1 MQGVFAIFTSGAI
14 AVMFYVL
21 GVYWFRLQQVCH
33 LRTMLNELHE
43 QAKFFSN
50 RWPILSDNAA
60 DYILSLG
67 STGSQELNDI
77 RHILTAV
84 THLINET
91 ECLLLSG
98 DDVSLATAQSL
109 LEYRYD
115 SIIWSFRKDD
125 KATFPDAQWERRC
138 ETLFQS
144 VGRRL
149 VAAAISAND
158 IHVPKMH
165 KALIYAFGTQQHK
178 DRSSYGATAI
188 AKGIGSFHF
197 NDIKAK
203 VVTLMWV
210 RRVRS
215 VIDNGVGLI
224 YTEVL

>member
-158 IHVPKMH
+158 IHVPKMRTKH
-165 KALIYAFGTQQHK
+165 LSTLSELSSIRIEAAMALLQSQKAS
-178 DRSSYGATAI
+178 DRFISM
-188 AKGIGSFHF
+188 
-197 NDIKAK
+197 
-203 VVTLMWV
+203 TLK
-210 RRVRS
+210 RRS
-215 VIDNGVGLI
+215 
-224 YTEVL
+224 